1 MENKNMNNTS
11 YTSRTERKQFE
22 EELKNKQ
29 LEKEKELE
37 AKRQELKNILFD
49 DNKKNI
55 YRNPRKQ
62 EKNIQQIKNNKEKQL
77 KPKAA
82 NIVLSLTY
90 VITIALSIYLIIDS
104 SNQIDQIYQIINAFL
119 LLIIVTC
126 FLISFKKSFFKNK
139 SAPTIITS
147 IVVLGTIAFNGLYMT
162 DIIKL
167 PTQSYLPNFE
177 SKNLT
182 KAINWTEKNDIKTD
196 QNFEYS
202 DTTKKYNVISQSEK
216 AETLT
221 KNLNTVDFV
230 VSNGP
235 DYNKDVILADMSGW
249 NVDDV
254 LDFVEKNFLNNVTI
268 NFEENES
275 VDKDTITKQS
285 TTGTIKRSDPIIFT
299 ASLGKKEDLSPIKLE
314 DLTDK
319 SLLRASVYLGRNGVL
334 YELKYEFSD
343 KIEKGHVISSDP
355 KKGSTVNP
363 DDIVTLTIS
372 KGKEIKVPDLKNK
385 TMAYVTKWM
394 VENNLQINYSDKY
407 DAEIESGRVI
417 ESNYKKGDIIE
428 EGTTVDVTFSKGPLK
443 MKKFD
448 NINDFKSWADTNGIK
463 YEIKEEFNSDVEK
476 DKIIKTSIE
485 EGKTI
490 NSDDTITVYVSR
502 GEAVKVPDFSG
513 NTKLEAQKACD
524 NSGLSCSFTEEYS
537 SSITSGKV
545 IRQSVAAGTEI
556 SKGDKITI
564 TIATSNKNT
573 SNSSKKNNSSSS
585 SSSPS
590 NTSRPSGGSS
600 SSSGGSSNNNTTV
613 TNKTFSNIFIQTS
626 WLTSTTPS
634 TNCNTIKSNIQKQ
647 TSNRVNITCTYDN
660 SSEGRGVGKI
670 HEDSAYQANRSY
682 SFTEGKT
689 YTFILVS

>member
-37 AKRQELKNILFD
+37 AKRQEIKNILFD
-49 DNKKNI
+49 DDKKNI
-55 YRNPRKQ
+55 YKNPRKR
-62 EKNIQQIKNNKEKQL
+62 EKTVANQIENNEKRK
-77 KPKAA
+77 KPRAA

-90 VITIALSIYLIIDS
+90 VISIILFIYLIIDS

-139 SAPTIITS
+139 SAPTVITS

-162 DIIKL
+162 DVISL

-177 SKNLT
+177 SENLT
-182 KAINWTEKNDIKTD
+182 KAINWTEENNIKTD

-202 DTTKKYNVISQSEK
+202 DTTQKYSVISQSEK

-235 DYNKDVILADMSGW
+235 DYNKEVILADMTGW

-254 LDFVEKNFLNNVTI
+254 LDFVEENFLNNVTI
-268 NFEENES
+268 NFEENDS
-275 VDKDTITKQS
+275 VDKETIIRQS
-285 TTGTIKRSDPIIFT
+285 TTGTIKRSDSIIFT
-299 ASLGKKEDLSPIKLE
+299 ASLGNKEDLSPIKLE
-314 DLTDK
+314 DLTSK
-319 SLLRASVYLGRNGVL
+319 SLLRASVYLGRNGIQ

-343 KIEKGHVISSDP
+343 EIEKGHVISSDP
-355 KKGSTVNP
+355 KKGTTVNP
-363 DDIVTLTIS
+363 DEMVTLTIS
-372 KGKEIKVPDLKNK
+372 KGKEIKVPNLKNK

-394 VENNLQINYSDKY
+394 VENNLQINYSDRY
-407 DAEIESGRVI
+407 DTEIESGRVI
-417 ESNYKKGDIIE
+417 ESNYKEGDIIE

-490 NSDDTITVYVSR
+490 NLDDTITVYVSR

-513 NTKLEAQKACD
+513 NTKSEAQKACD
-524 NSGLSCSFTEEYS
+524 NSGLSC
-537 SSITSGKV
+537 
-545 IRQSVAAGTEI
+545 
-556 SKGDKITI
+556 
-564 TIATSNKNT
+564 
-573 SNSSKKNNSSSS
+573 
-585 SSSPS
+585 
-590 NTSRPSGGSS
+590 
-600 SSSGGSSNNNTTV
+600 
-613 TNKTFSNIFIQTS
+613 
-626 WLTSTTPS
+626 
-634 TNCNTIKSNIQKQ
+634 
-647 TSNRVNITCTYDN
+647 
-660 SSEGRGVGKI
+660 
-670 HEDSAYQANRSY
+670 
-682 SFTEGKT
+682 
-689 YTFILVS
+689 

>member
-11 YTSRTERKQFE
+11 YTSRTERKQIE
-22 EELKNKQ
+22 K
-29 LEKEKELE
+29 EKEKELDT
-37 AKRQELKNILFD
+37 KRQELKNILFD
-49 DNKKNI
+49 DSKKNI
-55 YRNPRKQ
+55 YKNPRKQ
-62 EKNIQQIKNNKEKQL
+62 KDLAAKQIKDNKQIKQ

-82 NIVLSLTY
+82 NIFLSLTY
-90 VITIALSIYLIIDS
+90 VITIALFIYLVIDS
-104 SNQIDQIYQIINAFL
+104 SNRINQIYQIINAFFL
-119 LLIIVTC
+119 LAFMTC
-126 FLISFKKSFFKNK
+126 FLISFKKSFFKDK
-139 SAPTIITS
+139 SAPTVATS
-147 IVVLGTIAFNGLYMT
+147 LIVICAIAFNGLYLT
-162 DIIKL
+162 DVISL
-167 PTQSYLPNFE
+167 PKQSYLPNFE

-221 KNLNTVDFV
+221 KNLSTVDFV

-235 DYNKDVILADMSGW
+235 DYNKEVILADMTGW

-254 LDFVEKNFLNNVTI
+254 LDFVEENFLNNVTI
-268 NFEENES
+268 NFEENDT
-275 VDKDTITKQS
+275 VDKDTIIRQS
-285 TTGTIKRSDPIIFT
+285 ITGTIKRSDPIIFT
-299 ASLGKKEDLSPIKLE
+299 ASLGNKEDLSPIKLE
-314 DLTDK
+314 DLTNK
-319 SLLRASVYLGRNGVL
+319 SLLRASVYLGRNGIQ

-343 KIEKGHVISSDP
+343 KIEKGHVINSDP
-355 KKGSTVNP
+355 KKGNTVKP
-363 DDIVTLTIS
+363 DDMVTLTIS
-372 KGKEIKVPDLKNK
+372 KGKEIKVPNLKNK
-385 TMAYVTKWM
+385 TMADVTKWM

-407 DAEIESGRVI
+407 DTEIESGRVI
-417 ESNYKKGDIIE
+417 ESNYKEGDIIE

-448 NINDFKSWADTNGIK
+448 NINDFKSWADINGIK

-490 NSDDTITVYVSR
+490 NLDDTITIYVSR

-513 NTKLEAQKACD
+513 NTKSEAQKTCD

-556 SKGDKITI
+556 AKGDKITI
-564 TIATSNKNT
+564 TIATNKKTSNT
-573 SNSSKKNNSSSS
+573 SSKNHSSSS
-585 SSSPS
+585 SSSSS
-590 NTSRPSGGSS
+590 NTSRPSGGNN

-626 WLTSTTPS
+626 WLISTTPS

-660 SSEGRGVGKI
+660 SDEGRGIGKI
-670 HEDSAYQANRSY
+670 HENSAYQANKSY

>member
-37 AKRQELKNILFD
+37 AKRQEIKNILFED
-49 DNKKNI
+49 DKKNI
-55 YRNPRKQ
+55 YKNPRKR
-62 EKNIQQIKNNKEKQL
+62 EKIAESQIKDKQKKQ

-104 SNQIDQIYQIINAFL
+104 TNQINQIYQIINAFL

-139 SAPTIITS
+139 SAPTVITS

-162 DIIKL
+162 DVISL

-177 SKNLT
+177 SENLT
-182 KAINWTEKNDIKTD
+182 KAINWTEENNIKTD

-202 DTTKKYNVISQSEK
+202 DTTQKYSVISQSEK

-235 DYNKDVILADMSGW
+235 DYNKEVILADMTGW

-254 LDFVEKNFLNNVTI
+254 LDFVEENFLNNITI
-268 NFEENES
+268 NFEENDS
-275 VDKDTITKQS
+275 VDKDTIIRQS

-299 ASLGKKEDLSPIKLE
+299 ASLGNKEDLSPIELE
-314 DLTDK
+314 DSTGK

-355 KKGSTVNP
+355 KKGTTVNP
-363 DDIVTLTIS
+363 DEMVTLTIS
-372 KGKEIKVPDLKNK
+372 KGKEIQVPNLKNK

-394 VENNLQINYSDKY
+394 VENNLQINYSDRY
-407 DAEIESGRVI
+407 DTEIESGRVI
-417 ESNYKKGDIIE
+417 ESNYKEGDIIE

-490 NSDDTITVYVSR
+490 NLDDTITVYVSR

-513 NTKLEAQKACD
+513 NTKSEAQKACD

-556 SKGDKITI
+556 AKGDKITI
-564 TIATSNKNT
+564 TIASSNKNT
-573 SNSSKKNNSSSS
+573 SNSSKKNNSSSAS
-585 SSSPS
+585 SSSS

-600 SSSGGSSNNNTTV
+600 SSSGGSSGGSTNTCDRNKTV
-613 TNKTFSNIFIQTS
+613 TVV
-626 WLTSTTPS
+626 
-634 TNCNTIKSNIQKQ
+634 KQ
-647 TSNRVNITCTYDN
+647 
-660 SSEGRGVGKI
+660 SSLNG
-670 HEDSAYQANRSY
+670 DSAQATLRNYQNAYPGIKFTYTERASQKGSPGMIHQDMPN
-682 SFTEGKT
+682 SFTANYCDT
-689 YTFILVS
+689 YTLIIIK

>member
-37 AKRQELKNILFD
+37 AKRQEIKNILFD
-49 DNKKNI
+49 DDKKNI
-55 YRNPRKQ
+55 YKNPRKR
-62 EKNIQQIKNNKEKQL
+62 EKIAANQIENNEKRK

-90 VITIALSIYLIIDS
+90 VISIILFLYLIIDS

-139 SAPTIITS
+139 SAPTVITS

-162 DIIKL
+162 DVISL

-177 SKNLT
+177 SENLT
-182 KAINWTEKNDIKTD
+182 KAINWTEENNIKTN

-202 DTTKKYNVISQSEK
+202 DTTQKYSVISQSEK

-235 DYNKDVILADMSGW
+235 DYNKEVILADMTGW

-254 LDFVEKNFLNNVTI
+254 LDFVEENFLNNVTI
-268 NFEENES
+268 NFEENDS
-275 VDKDTITKQS
+275 VDKDTIIRQS

-299 ASLGKKEDLSPIKLE
+299 ASLGNKEELSPIELE
-314 DLTDK
+314 DLTGK

-355 KKGSTVNP
+355 KKGTTVNP
-363 DDIVTLTIS
+363 DEMVTLTIS
-372 KGKEIKVPDLKNK
+372 KGKEIKVPNLKNK

-407 DAEIESGRVI
+407 DTEIESGRVI
-417 ESNYKKGDIIE
+417 ESNYKEGDIIE

-463 YEIKEEFNSDVEK
+463 YEIKEEFNRDVEK

-490 NSDDTITVYVSR
+490 NLDDTITVYVSR

-513 NTKLEAQKACD
+513 NTKSEAQKACD

-556 SKGDKITI
+556 AKGDKITI
-564 TIATSNKNT
+564 TIATSNRNT
-573 SNSSKKNNSSSS
+573 SSSSSKNSSSS
-585 SSSPS
+585 SSSS
-590 NTSRPSGGSS
+590 TSRPSGGNNS
-600 SSSGGSSNNNTTV
+600 SSSGGSNNNTTV

-647 TSNRVNITCTYDN
+647 TSNRVNITCTYDTSN
-660 SSEGRGVGKI
+660 EGRGVGKI

>member
-37 AKRQELKNILFD
+37 AKRQEIKNILFED
-49 DNKKNI
+49 DKKNI
-55 YRNPRKQ
+55 YKNPRKR
-62 EKNIQQIKNNKEKQL
+62 EKIAESQIKDKQKKQ

-104 SNQIDQIYQIINAFL
+104 TNQINQIYQIINAFL

-139 SAPTIITS
+139 SAPTVITS

-162 DIIKL
+162 DVISL

-177 SKNLT
+177 SENLT
-182 KAINWTEKNDIKTD
+182 KAINWTEENNIKTD

-202 DTTKKYNVISQSEK
+202 DTTQKYSVISQSEK

-235 DYNKDVILADMSGW
+235 DYNKEVILADMTGW

-254 LDFVEKNFLNNVTI
+254 LDFVEENFLNNITI
-268 NFEENES
+268 NFEENDS
-275 VDKDTITKQS
+275 VDKDTIIRQS

-299 ASLGKKEDLSPIKLE
+299 ASLGNKEDLSPIELE
-314 DLTDK
+314 DSTGK
-319 SLLRASVYLGRNGVL
+319 SLLRASAYLGRNGVL

-355 KKGSTVNP
+355 KKGTTVNP
-363 DDIVTLTIS
+363 DEMVTLTIS
-372 KGKEIKVPDLKNK
+372 KGKEIQVPNLKNK

-394 VENNLQINYSDKY
+394 VENNLQINYSDRY
-407 DAEIESGRVI
+407 DTEIESGRVI
-417 ESNYKKGDIIE
+417 ESNYKEGDIIE

-463 YEIKEEFNSDVEK
+463 YEIKEEFNSDVEN

-490 NSDDTITVYVSR
+490 NLDDTITVYVSR

-513 NTKLEAQKACD
+513 NTKSEAQKACD

-556 SKGDKITI
+556 AKGDKITI
-564 TIATSNKNT
+564 TIATSNRNT
-573 SNSSKKNNSSSS
+573 SSSSSKNNSPSSSS
-585 SSSPS
+585 SSS
-590 NTSRPSGGSS
+590 NTSRPSGGNN
-600 SSSGGSSNNNTTV
+600 SSSGGSSGGSTNTCDRNKTV
-613 TNKTFSNIFIQTS
+613 TVV
-626 WLTSTTPS
+626 
-634 TNCNTIKSNIQKQ
+634 KQ
-647 TSNRVNITCTYDN
+647 
-660 SSEGRGVGKI
+660 SSLNG
-670 HEDSAYQANRSY
+670 DSAQATLRNYQNAYPGIKFTYTERASQKGSPGMIHQDMPN
-682 SFTEGKT
+682 SFTANYCDT
-689 YTFILVS
+689 YTLIIIK

>member
-37 AKRQELKNILFD
+37 AKRQEIKNILFED
-49 DNKKNI
+49 DKKNI
-55 YRNPRKQ
+55 YKNPRKR
-62 EKNIQQIKNNKEKQL
+62 EKIAESQIENKQKKQ

-104 SNQIDQIYQIINAFL
+104 TNQINQIYQIINAFL

-139 SAPTIITS
+139 SAPTVITS

-162 DIIKL
+162 DVISL

-177 SKNLT
+177 SENLT
-182 KAINWTEKNDIKTD
+182 KAINWTEENNIKTD

-202 DTTKKYNVISQSEK
+202 DTTQKYSVISQSEK

-235 DYNKDVILADMSGW
+235 DYNKEVILADMTGW

-254 LDFVEKNFLNNVTI
+254 LDFVEENFLNNITI
-268 NFEENES
+268 NFEENDS
-275 VDKDTITKQS
+275 VDKETIIRQS
-285 TTGTIKRSDPIIFT
+285 TTGTIKRSDSIIFT
-299 ASLGKKEDLSPIKLE
+299 ASLGNKEDLSPIKLE
-314 DLTDK
+314 DLTSK
-319 SLLRASVYLGRNGVL
+319 SLLRASVYLGRNGIQ

-343 KIEKGHVISSDP
+343 EIEKGHVISSDP
-355 KKGSTVNP
+355 KKGTTVNP
-363 DDIVTLTIS
+363 DEMVTLTIS
-372 KGKEIKVPDLKNK
+372 KGKEIKVPNLKNK

-394 VENNLQINYSDKY
+394 VENNLQINYSDRY
-407 DAEIESGRVI
+407 DTEIESGRVI
-417 ESNYKKGDIIE
+417 ESNYKEGDIIE

-490 NSDDTITVYVSR
+490 NLDDTITVYVSR

-513 NTKLEAQKACD
+513 NTKSEAQKACD

-556 SKGDKITI
+556 AKGDKITI
-564 TIATSNKNT
+564 TIATSNRNT
-573 SNSSKKNNSSSS
+573 SSSSSKNNSSSS
-585 SSSPS
+585 SSSSS
-590 NTSRPSGGSS
+590 NTSRPSGGNNS
-600 SSSGGSSNNNTTV
+600 SSSGGSNNNTTV

-647 TSNRVNITCTYDN
+647 TSNRVNITCTYDTSN
-660 SSEGRGVGKI
+660 EGRGVGKI

>member
-37 AKRQELKNILFD
+37 VKRQEIKNILFD
-49 DNKKNI
+49 DDKKNI
-55 YRNPRKQ
+55 YKNPRKR
-62 EKNIQQIKNNKEKQL
+62 EKTVANQIENNEKRK

-90 VITIALSIYLIIDS
+90 VISIILFLYLIIDS

-139 SAPTIITS
+139 SAPTVITS

-162 DIIKL
+162 DVISL

-177 SKNLT
+177 SENLT
-182 KAINWTEKNDIKTD
+182 KAINWTEENNIKTD

-202 DTTKKYNVISQSEK
+202 DTTQKYSVISQSEK

-235 DYNKDVILADMSGW
+235 DYNKEVILADMTGW

-254 LDFVEKNFLNNVTI
+254 LDFVEENFLNNVTI
-268 NFEENES
+268 NFEENDS
-275 VDKDTITKQS
+275 VDKETIIRQS
-285 TTGTIKRSDPIIFT
+285 TTGTIKRSDSIIFT
-299 ASLGKKEDLSPIKLE
+299 ASLGNKEDLSPIKLE
-314 DLTDK
+314 DLTSK
-319 SLLRASVYLGRNGVL
+319 SLLRASVYLGRNGIQ

-343 KIEKGHVISSDP
+343 EIEKGHVISSDP
-355 KKGSTVNP
+355 KKGTTVNP
-363 DDIVTLTIS
+363 DEMVTLTIS
-372 KGKEIKVPDLKNK
+372 KGKEIKVPNLKNK

-394 VENNLQINYSDKY
+394 VENNLQINYSDRY
-407 DAEIESGRVI
+407 DTEIESGRVI
-417 ESNYKKGDIIE
+417 ESNYKEGDIIE

-490 NSDDTITVYVSR
+490 NLDDTITVYVSR

-513 NTKLEAQKACD
+513 NTKSEAQKACD

-556 SKGDKITI
+556 AKDDKITI
-564 TIATSNKNT
+564 TIATSNRNT
-573 SNSSKKNNSSSS
+573 SSSSSKNNSSSS
-585 SSSPS
+585 SSSSS
-590 NTSRPSGGSS
+590 NTSRPSGGNN
-600 SSSGGSSNNNTTV
+600 SSSGGSSGGSTNTCDRNKTV
-613 TNKTFSNIFIQTS
+613 TVV
-626 WLTSTTPS
+626 
-634 TNCNTIKSNIQKQ
+634 KQ
-647 TSNRVNITCTYDN
+647 
-660 SSEGRGVGKI
+660 SSLNG
-670 HEDSAYQANRSY
+670 DSAQATLRNYQNAYPGIKFTYTERASQKGSPGMIHQDMPN
-682 SFTEGKT
+682 SFTANYCDT
-689 YTFILVS
+689 YTLIIIK

>member
-37 AKRQELKNILFD
+37 AKRQEIKNILFD
-49 DNKKNI
+49 DDKKNI
-55 YRNPRKQ
+55 YKNPRKR
-62 EKNIQQIKNNKEKQL
+62 EKTVANQIENNEKRK
-77 KPKAA
+77 KPRAA

-90 VITIALSIYLIIDS
+90 VISIILFLYLIIDS

-139 SAPTIITS
+139 SAPTVITS

-162 DIIKL
+162 DVISL

-177 SKNLT
+177 SENLT
-182 KAINWTEKNDIKTD
+182 KAINWTEENNIKTD

-202 DTTKKYNVISQSEK
+202 DTTQKYSVISQSEE

-235 DYNKDVILADMSGW
+235 DYNKEVILADMTGW

-254 LDFVEKNFLNNVTI
+254 LDFVEENFLNNVTI
-268 NFEENES
+268 NFEENDS
-275 VDKDTITKQS
+275 VDKETIIRQS
-285 TTGTIKRSDPIIFT
+285 TTGTIKRSDSIIFT
-299 ASLGKKEDLSPIKLE
+299 ASLGNKEDLSPIKLE
-314 DLTDK
+314 DLTSK
-319 SLLRASVYLGRNGVL
+319 SLLRASVYLGRNGIQ

-343 KIEKGHVISSDP
+343 EIEKGHVISSDP
-355 KKGSTVNP
+355 KKGTTVNP
-363 DDIVTLTIS
+363 DEMVTLTIS
-372 KGKEIKVPDLKNK
+372 KGKEIKVPNLKNK

-394 VENNLQINYSDKY
+394 VENNLQINYSDRY
-407 DAEIESGRVI
+407 DTEIESGRVI
-417 ESNYKKGDIIE
+417 ESNYKEGDIIE

-490 NSDDTITVYVSR
+490 NLDDTITVYVSR

-513 NTKLEAQKACD
+513 NTKSEAQKACD

-556 SKGDKITI
+556 AKDDKITI
-564 TIATSNKNT
+564 TIATSNRNT
-573 SNSSKKNNSSSS
+573 SSSSSKNNSSSS
-585 SSSPS
+585 SSSSS
-590 NTSRPSGGSS
+590 NTSRPSGGNN
-600 SSSGGSSNNNTTV
+600 SSSGGSSGGSTNTCDRNKTV
-613 TNKTFSNIFIQTS
+613 TVV
-626 WLTSTTPS
+626 
-634 TNCNTIKSNIQKQ
+634 KQ
-647 TSNRVNITCTYDN
+647 
-660 SSEGRGVGKI
+660 SSLNG
-670 HEDSAYQANRSY
+670 DSAQATLRNYQNAYPGIKFTYTERASQKGSPGMIHQDMPN
-682 SFTEGKT
+682 SFTANYCDT
-689 YTFILVS
+689 YTLIIIK